1 LAAPPPQP
9 SASSPIAPYAKRLM
23 QYVYDSPG
31 IAEPCRPAFN
41 AGATEER
48 LGECVQQLA
57 DEEHNLSGITSIK
70 FRVFCILFFDG

>member
-1 LAAPPPQP
+1 
-9 SASSPIAPYAKRLM
+9 M

-70 FRVFCILFFDG
+70 FRVFCILFFDGWNAIPREEGGGQGAVFPILYV